1 MVNVCSTLNKPFELA
16 GMSPMIL
23 PDLFLILHDLFS
35 KWTLYPES
43 RIQPIEMI
51 VSAISGAWRVL
62 HKVTGVVLCP
72 LGTLICKSP
81 VPIA

>member
-1 MVNVCSTLNKPFELA
+1 
-16 GMSPMIL
+16 MSPMIL

-35 KWTLYPES
+35 KWTLYLEL

-51 VSAISGAWRVL
+51 MSAISGVWRVSCR
-62 HKVTGVVLCP
+62 VTGVVLCP
-72 LGTLICKSP
+72 LGTSICKSP